1 MAFRAR
7 HTGTAR
13 GTHFSPAPQDTFMG
27 GWDPASSPTGHSLG
41 PYLETPSKSPPKPT
55 APGPATFLMWS
66 RWSGGGVQQVWVLG
80 GAPRSGTR
88 LRTPTYLPL
97 GTGWL
102 PPRRTR
108 SRCRSSPSPGCPSGS
123 AQDRGGAVGAT
134 RGPGALGPVGTAG
147 PSRRPHHQLEHVVRH
162 VAPVVTQPAGRGV
175 AEDDGGLGQLQGG
188 LHGGHGHVGQVDH
201 DAQPVH
207 LLHHALGEPGLRA
220 PGRGGHV
227 PALAQRPGVHCSTP
241 EVQAWG
247 RAFGPGPLKARC

>member
-1 MAFRAR
+1 
-7 HTGTAR
+7 
-13 GTHFSPAPQDTFMG
+13 MG

-55 APGPATFLMWS
+55 APAPATFLMWS

-97 GTGWL
+97 GTGWP

-123 AQDRGGAVGAT
+123 AQDRGGAVGAA

-147 PSRRPHHQLEHVVRH
+147 PSGRPHHQLEHVVRH

-220 PGRGGHV
+220 RAAGGTCPRSPRGLGFTAAPRRSGHGGGRLGRG
-227 PALAQRPGVHCSTP
+227 PSRPGVDKPVVARKLGPHC
-241 EVQAWG
+241 
-247 RAFGPGPLKARC
+247 